1 LVDGELRLV
10 ESPVMGSGLKV
21 PLAIGQ
27 LESGRGFTL
36 EASSKLRSLA
46 TQDDFDLTPS
56 RRTPLVNI
64 FKRAMVHY
72 MI

>member
-1 LVDGELRLV
+1 
-10 ESPVMGSGLKV
+10 MGSGLKV

-27 LESGRGFTL
+27 LESAVCFIL

-56 RRTPLVNI
+56 RGTPLVSI
-64 FKRAMVHY
+64 FKRAMVPY